1 MSFLHEK
8 AAEWGTPNQVI
19 KSLCQSPPKITAEQT
34 GCECGHPQNCQNADE
49 IASTSDN
56 LSVELD
62 SQAGEGGCNN
72 DIEVKRS
79 FIGTDYFF

>member
-1 MSFLHEK
+1 MV
-8 AAEWGTPNQVI
+8 TP
-19 KSLCQSPPKITAEQT
+19 KTAKIY
-34 GCECGHPQNCQNADE
+34 ADE

-79 FIGTDYFF
+79 FIGTDFF